1 MSPAPDSAPGLDPRG
16 TRGSV
21 PSQAPGSAPRTA
33 PRPTSP
39 RRLFG
44 LALVADGRGGALA
57 AATALLV
64 VHALAEAAVPVMI
77 GATVDRAVLPGDP
90 AALATWLGALVG
102 VFVVLTVSY
111 QSASRLM
118 VSVYGYG
125 EQSLRHLALSRILRP
140 RLSAHRLTPGETLT
154 YVTSDTYR
162 VAGVAWSVA
171 QQCATLA
178 SIVGASLVM
187 LAFSPVATAVVLV
200 STLLTLVVM
209 RVVSRPIERRG
220 YAEQRAA
227 TEAGAVAA
235 DFMSGFRVL
244 VGIGARDEAVRRYV
258 AASGASR
265 VAATAAGRSLAGYE
279 AVSATIAAGTTTVLA
294 GAAAWLAAD
303 GQISV
308 GELVTVLGLAQLV
321 GGDLAYAGS
330 FPASWVHKIASARRL
345 ARLVDAADLVDA
357 SGPVVSGDVT
367 GRSDAQG
374 LVGDDSPDVDSR
386 DIARLDGDGCADD
399 DSPDDD
405 VVLTFRTGAGT
416 GLGNSASTSAVH
428 LRRGEMLG
436 VRPPDSGSARELSRV
451 LGLRSP
457 VARGDVTVRVD
468 GTQVDALDL
477 DPLDYRRRVVSFP
490 HRHTIASGT
499 LREAVSGQGSGVL
512 PDLDLVDAAAL
523 HDTVLEAGGWEA
535 QVGEG
540 GRRLSGGQRQRIGVA
555 RALHTAADVLVL
567 DEPTSAVDTVTE
579 ARVAQALVR
588 QGRTLVVVS
597 TSPVLLGACD
607 RVVDLEPSSEQ
618 TTHRDPAAAPAPL
631 TRETSVEHG

>member
-1 MSPAPDSAPGLDPRG
+1 MSPAPDV
-16 TRGSV
+16 T
-21 PSQAPGSAPRTA
+21 T
-33 PRPTSP
+33 P

-90 AALATWLGALVG
+90 AALAVWLGALVG
-102 VFVVLTVSY
+102 VFLVLTVSY

-187 LAFSPVATAVVLV
+187 LAVSPVATAVVLV

-345 ARLVDAADLVDA
+345 ARLVDAEDLVDA
-357 SGPVVSGDVT
+357 AGPAVSET
-367 GRSDAQG
+367 GRSDVQG
-374 LVGDDSPDVDSR
+374 VAGVDSPDVDSR
-386 DIARLDGDGCADD
+386 GIDVRGIDVFAAVDDG
-399 DSPDDD
+399 PDDD

-416 GLGNSASTSAVH
+416 GPGTGATSTSTSTARSTVR

-457 VARGDVTVRVD
+457 VARGDVTIRVD

-490 HRHTIASGT
+490 HRHTIPSGT
-499 LREAVSGQGSGVL
+499 LREAVSGHEAGAL
-512 PDLDLVDAAAL
+512 PELDLVDAAAL
-523 HDTVLEAGGWEA
+523 HDTVLEAGGWDA

-579 ARVAQALVR
+579 ARVAQALAR

-607 RVVDLEPSSEQ
+607 RVVDLEPSTEP
-618 TTHRDPAAAPAPL
+618 TTHRDPAPDRDPAADRDPAPAPL

>member
-1 MSPAPDSAPGLDPRG
+1 MSPAPVV
-16 TRGSV
+16 T
-21 PSQAPGSAPRTA
+21 T
-33 PRPTSP
+33 P

-77 GATVDRAVLPGDP
+77 GVTVDRAVLPGDP

-102 VFVVLTVSY
+102 VFLVLTVSY
-111 QSASRLM
+111 QWASRLM

-187 LAFSPVATAVVLV
+187 LAVSPVATAVVLV

-265 VAATAAGRSLAGYE
+265 VDATAAGRSLAGYE

-345 ARLVDAADLVDA
+345 ARLVDAEDLVDA
-357 SGPVVSGDVT
+357 AGPAVSAT
-367 GRSDAQG
+367 RRSDVQG
-374 LVGDDSPDVDSR
+374 VAGVDSPDVDSR
-386 DIARLDGDGCADD
+386 DTDSRGIDGFADVVDG
-399 DSPDDD
+399 PDDD

-416 GLGNSASTSAVH
+416 GPGTGATSASTSTSTVR

-436 VRPPDSGSARELSRV
+436 VRPSDSGSARELSRV

-457 VARGDVTVRVD
+457 VARGDVTIRVD

-490 HRHTIASGT
+490 HRHTIPSGT
-499 LREAVSGQGSGVL
+499 LREAVSGHEAGAL
-512 PDLDLVDAAAL
+512 PELDLVDAAAL
-523 HDTVLEAGGWEA
+523 HDTVLEAGGWDA

-579 ARVAQALVR
+579 ARVAQALAR

-607 RVVDLEPSSEQ
+607 RVVDLEPSTEP
-618 TTHRDPAAAPAPL
+618 TTHRDPAADRDLAADRDPAPAPL

>member
-1 MSPAPDSAPGLDPRG
+1 MSPAPDV
-16 TRGSV
+16 T
-21 PSQAPGSAPRTA
+21 T
-33 PRPTSP
+33 P

-90 AALATWLGALVG
+90 AALAVWLGALVG
-102 VFVVLTVSY
+102 VFLVLTVSY

-187 LAFSPVATAVVLV
+187 LAVSPVATAVVLV

-345 ARLVDAADLVDA
+345 ARLVDAEDLVDA
-357 SGPVVSGDVT
+357 AGLAVT
-367 GRSDAQG
+367 ATRRSDLQG
-374 LVGDDSPDVDSR
+374 VAGVDSPDVDSR
-386 DIARLDGDGCADD
+386 GIDVRGIDGFAAVD

-405 VVLTFRTGAGT
+405 VVLTFRTGVGT
-416 GLGNSASTSAVH
+416 GPGTGATSTSTTVH

-490 HRHTIASGT
+490 HRHTIPSGT
-499 LREAVSGQGSGVL
+499 LREAVSGHEAGAL
-512 PDLDLVDAAAL
+512 PELDLVDAAAL
-523 HDTVLEAGGWEA
+523 HDTVLEAGGWDA

-579 ARVAQALVR
+579 ARVAQALAR

-607 RVVDLEPSSEQ
+607 RVVDLEPSHAS
-618 TTHRDPAAAPAPL
+618 APL

>member
-308 GELVTVLGLAQLV
+308 GEPRDGPRARAAGRRRPGVRRFLPGELGPQDRLGPPSRAAGRRRRPGRRLGPCGV
-321 GGDLAYAGS
+321 RGRDGTLGRAGS
-330 FPASWVHKIASARRL
+330 
-345 ARLVDAADLVDA
+345 
-357 SGPVVSGDVT
+357 
-367 GRSDAQG
+367 
-374 LVGDDSPDVDSR
+374 
-386 DIARLDGDGCADD
+386 
-399 DSPDDD
+399 
-405 VVLTFRTGAGT
+405 
-416 GLGNSASTSAVH
+416 
-428 LRRGEMLG
+428 
-436 VRPPDSGSARELSRV
+436 
-451 LGLRSP
+451 
-457 VARGDVTVRVD
+457 
-468 GTQVDALDL
+468 
-477 DPLDYRRRVVSFP
+477 
-490 HRHTIASGT
+490 
-499 LREAVSGQGSGVL
+499 
-512 PDLDLVDAAAL
+512 
-523 HDTVLEAGGWEA
+523 
-535 QVGEG
+535 G
-540 GRRLSGGQRQRIGVA
+540 GRRQS
-555 RALHTAADVLVL
+555 
-567 DEPTSAVDTVTE
+567 
-579 ARVAQALVR
+579 
-588 QGRTLVVVS
+588 
-597 TSPVLLGACD
+597 
-607 RVVDLEPSSEQ
+607 
-618 TTHRDPAAAPAPL
+618 
-631 TRETSVEHG
+631 

>member
-1 MSPAPDSAPGLDPRG
+1 MSPAPDV
-16 TRGSV
+16 T
-21 PSQAPGSAPRTA
+21 T
-33 PRPTSP
+33 P

-77 GATVDRAVLPGDP
+77 GVTVDRAVLPGDP
-90 AALATWLGALVG
+90 AALAAWLGALVG
-102 VFVVLTVSY
+102 VFLVLTVSY
-111 QSASRLM
+111 QWASRLM

-187 LAFSPVATAVVLV
+187 LAVSPVATAVVLV
-200 STLLTLVVM
+200 STVVTLVVM

-345 ARLVDAADLVDA
+345 ARLVDAEDLVDA
-357 SGPVVSGDVT
+357 AGPAVSET
-367 GRSDAQG
+367 GRSGVQG
-374 LVGDDSPDVDSR
+374 VAGVDSPDVDSR
-386 DIARLDGDGCADD
+386 GIDVRGIDGFAAVDDG
-399 DSPDDD
+399 PDDD
-405 VVLTFRTGAGT
+405 VVLTFRTGT
-416 GLGNSASTSAVH
+416 GPGNGATSTSTSTARSTVR

-436 VRPPDSGSARELSRV
+436 VRPPDSGSARDLSRV

-457 VARGDVTVRVD
+457 VARGDLTVRVD

-490 HRHTIASGT
+490 HRHTIPSGT
-499 LREAVSGQGSGVL
+499 LREAVSGHEAGAL
-512 PDLDLVDAAAL
+512 PELDLVDAAAL
-523 HDTVLEAGGWEA
+523 HDTVLEAGGWDA

-555 RALHTAADVLVL
+555 RALHTTADVLVL

-579 ARVAQALVR
+579 ARVAQALAR

-607 RVVDLEPSSEQ
+607 RVVDLEPSTAP
-618 TTHRDPAAAPAPL
+618 TTHRDPAADRDPAPAPL
-631 TRETSVEHG
+631 IRETSVEHG

>member
-1 MSPAPDSAPGLDPRG
+1 MSPAPDV
-16 TRGSV
+16 T
-21 PSQAPGSAPRTA
+21 T
-33 PRPTSP
+33 P

-77 GATVDRAVLPGDP
+77 GVTVDRAVLPGDP
-90 AALATWLGALVG
+90 AALAVWLGALVG
-102 VFVVLTVSY
+102 VFLVLTVSY

-187 LAFSPVATAVVLV
+187 LAVSPVATAVVLV

-345 ARLVDAADLVDA
+345 ARLVDAEDLVDA
-357 SGPVVSGDVT
+357 AGPVVPAT
-367 GRSDAQG
+367 RRSDVQG
-374 LVGDDSPDVDSR
+374 VAGDDSPDVDSR
-386 DIARLDGDGCADD
+386 GIDGFAAVD

-405 VVLTFRTGAGT
+405 VVLTFRTGT
-416 GLGNSASTSAVH
+416 GPGNGATSTSTSTSTARSTVR

-457 VARGDVTVRVD
+457 VARGDLTVRVD

-490 HRHTIASGT
+490 HRHTIPSGT
-499 LREAVSGQGSGVL
+499 LREAVSGHEAGAL
-512 PDLDLVDAAAL
+512 PELDLVDAAAL
-523 HDTVLEAGGWEA
+523 HDTVLEAGGWDA

-579 ARVAQALVR
+579 ARVAQALAR

-607 RVVDLEPSSEQ
+607 RVVDLEPSTEPTAHRDP
-618 TTHRDPAAAPAPL
+618 TTHRDPAADRDPAPAPL